1 MKLYDHDFS
10 FEIKNLLS
18 KVEENKKME
27 EPIIFYGSSTIRLW
41 KSLNDDFK
49 NSNVINLGYG
59 GAYIDSLSKNF
70 NILIN
75 FSNPKAI
82 VIYLGGNDLN
92 LSLSPKEIIFKI
104 KRFIEK
110 INMRYPNTK
119 IGYITIKPS
128 IERKKK
134 LADIRQINNGMKLF
148 TNDHNNLIYID
159 IYNKL
164 LDRGKVTSKF
174 LLQDGLHLNKKG
186 YKILTNAVKEKIIS

>member
-1 MKLYDHDFS
+1 M
-10 FEIKNLLS
+10 
-18 KVEENKKME
+18 
-27 EPIIFYGSSTIRLW
+27 
-41 KSLNDDFK
+41 
-49 NSNVINLGYG
+49 
-59 GAYIDSLSKNF
+59 
-70 NILIN
+70 
-75 FSNPKAI
+75 
-82 VIYLGGNDLN
+82 GGNDLN

-110 INMRYPNTK
+110 INERYPNTK

-134 LADIRQINNGMKLF
+134 LADIRQINNGMKQF